1 MATQPR
7 SPELLRKT
15 WDAYEAHNGNASVTA
30 RFLDKPP
37 ETVRSILK
45 ECRAKGMHLSEGAQ
59 KAVNNAGLSGAE
71 ARGGWIHNYDDEGK
85 KTGTTRWNAP
95 EIDVETYIDRIR
107 SAFDDIPPAIPTP
120 QPEHIMADSLALLPH
135 ADCHWGMVV
144 TADQVGGRP
153 YNREI
158 ASERFKIG
166 VSRCVMNGPPCHTAY
181 ILNAGDLTHAN
192 DDNDVTPRSKHK
204 LKVEGT
210 HMQNFELSVTLTA
223 YKIDLALQ
231 RHGRVIYR
239 AIPGNHDPNTPGP
252 LSIALRERY
261 RNEPRVEV
269 IVSED
274 EFWQMNW
281 GNVFLSGH
289 HGHARNPK
297 DVCPELPGR
306 FPTQWGEAKA
316 WHFFTAH
323 KHNYQTMKYGP
334 VRHHQLPSVCSADT
348 HAAWSPY
355 DDDAGMLA
363 MTFHKSG
370 RTTSNLL
377 VGV

>member
-1 MATQPR
+1 MVAKPR
-7 SPELLRKT
+7 SPELLQKT
-15 WDAYEAHNGNASVTA
+15 WAAYVEHDEVTA
-30 RFLDKPP
+30 KAARALDMPV
-37 ETVRSILK
+37 ETVRHILL
-45 ECRAKGMHLSEGAQ
+45 ECRKKGFHLSDGAMN
-59 KAVNNAGLSGAE
+59 AVNSAGLSGVE

-95 EIDVETYIDRIR
+95 EIDVEDYLDKIR
-107 SAFDDIPPAIPTP
+107 TAFDDIPAAEPTP
-120 QPEHIMADSLALLPH
+120 QPEYIVEDSLALLAH
-135 ADCHWGMVV
+135 ADCHWGMVA
-144 TADQVGGRP
+144 TSDQVGGRP

-158 ASERFKIG
+158 AAERFKAG
-166 VSRCVMNGPPCHTAY
+166 VSQCVTSIPPSHTAY
-181 ILNAGDLTHAN
+181 ILNAGDLMHAN

-210 HMQNFELSVTLTA
+210 HTQNFDLSVQLTA

-231 RHGRVIYR
+231 HHGRVIYR
-239 AIPGNHDPNTPGP
+239 AIPGNHDPNIPGP

-261 RNEPRVEV
+261 RNEPRAEI

-306 FPTQWGEAKA
+306 FPKQWGEAKA

-348 HAAWSPY
+348 HSAWSPY